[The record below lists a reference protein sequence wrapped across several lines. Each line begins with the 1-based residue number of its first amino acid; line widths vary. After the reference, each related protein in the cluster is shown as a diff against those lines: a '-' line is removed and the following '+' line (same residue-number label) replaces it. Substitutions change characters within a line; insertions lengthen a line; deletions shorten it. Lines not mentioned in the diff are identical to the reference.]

1 MHVIINAIF
10 RGGVRCNKLWLCLV
24 LGMVVFA
31 FSCKQTNTGGGNGK
45 PPEEPSVEQE
55 HPAEIEYK
63 VGNISFKLKRID
75 AVKDGLI
82 GSDDK
87 YSTGSFAYPSNREH
101 TVNLSEY
108 YIGETEVTQ
117 ELYDAVMG
125 ESNSSE
131 EKAKLPVTNVLS
143 HFACRFC
150 DKLTSLILKDEDAVY
165 SGGVWNP
172 DFSKKGFRLPTDAE
186 WEWAAQ
192 GGKARNKW
200 SGTSDKNELQNY
212 AHVFDPNSSGERK
225 MVAQKKPN
233 EFGLYDMTGN
243 VSEYVQSSFYRTTES
258 GKTNPALTDDEYSLR
273 GGSYASHV
281 DIIPCA
287 EKRSG
292 TGLGVNYGA
301 GIRIVRRLENV
312 PQNTVT
318 VILYDQSGSGRIDVY
333 EVAKGSTWAQIKKDA
348 IEKANSY
355 RNTYEPTDECY
366 RVAPKGEDGAILL
379 TDDFVFEKKTK
390 IFPVFRVRDV
400 TVTVCL
406 TEGETQLTLAQPN
419 TFKAK
424 AKDEWKDIKAI
435 AEEKITIND
444 PNNYSYS
451 WKKKDK
457 NTGKLVNID
466 RDAYIGVDFVA
477 YAVSCPVADNF
488 IIEPPLSDTSA
499 TKHVLKGYKAEPT
512 GELTIPEGVTE
523 IEYGLFRDCTR
534 ITSLK
539 LPTTLR
545 EIWGIF
551 NNCSGLQG
559 ELDLSMCT
567 QVKEVIKSFTDCI
580 GITSIKLPSQVKEL
594 GGFSGCTGLVGELDL
609 SAYTEVEKIFGFSR
623 CTGITSIKLPSQIK
637 ILYGFDGCPG
647 LVGELDL
654 SAYTAL
660 ENISGFNRCTGITSI
675 KLPSLIKKFS
685 LKDCNGLAGELDL
698 SSCTQ
703 LTELTINKCKNIKSF
718 KLPIS
723 LSVVNFRE
731 CSSLETLDISNYTNI
746 TSLGLECFRYCT
758 KLSSIKLPENLSVI
772 LPDCFIRCENLRLI
786 EINSVRDGTENKPKL
801 KSIYDDGFTR
811 FPSGARFVIK
821 VRESDPTLK
830 QTMSEFIKQLL
841 IKAKVKEEQISIE

>member
-24 LGMVVFA
+24 LGIVVFA

-45 PPEEPSVEQE
+45 PPEEPPVEEE

-281 DIIPCA
+281 GIIPCA

-333 EVAKGSTWAQIKKDA
+333 EVAKGSTWAQIKKEA
-348 IEKANSY
+348 IEKANSWT
-355 RNTYEPTDECY
+355 NIYEPTDECY

-390 IFPVFRVRDV
+390 IHPVFRVRDV

-444 PNNYSYS
+444 PNNYSYN

-466 RDAYIGVDFVA
+466 SGKYIGVDFVA

-567 QVKEVIKSFTDCI
+567 QVEIVRKSFTDCI
-580 GITSIKLPSQVKEL
+580 GITSIKLPSQVK
-594 GGFSGCTGLVGELDL
+594 GVSSFSGCT
-609 SAYTEVEKIFGFSR
+609 
-623 CTGITSIKLPSQIK
+623 
-637 ILYGFDGCPG
+637 G

-660 ENISGFNRCTGITSI
+660 ENISGFASCTGITSM

-685 LKDCNGLAGELDL
+685 LKDCNGLAEELDF

-703 LTELTINKCKNIKSF
+703 LTELTINDCKNIKSF
-718 KLPIS
+718 KLPTS
-723 LSVVNFRE
+723 LRLVDFQE
-731 CSSLETLDISNYTNI
+731 CSSLETLDISNYNNI
-746 TSLGLECFRYCT
+746 VDFGGEAFRGCT
-758 KLSSIKLPENLSVI
+758 KLSSIKLPENLYRIIPS
-772 LPDCFIRCENLRLI
+772 CFYGCKNLRLI
-786 EINSVRDGTENKPKL
+786 EINSVRDGTKNKPKL
-801 KSIYDDGFTR
+801 QNIYDEYG

>member
-1 MHVIINAIF
+1 MTLF
-10 RGGVRCNKLWLCLV
+10 
-24 LGMVVFA
+24 
-31 FSCKQTNTGGGNGK
+31 
-45 PPEEPSVEQE
+45 
-55 HPAEIEYK
+55 
-63 VGNISFKLKRID
+63 LK
-75 AVKDGLI
+75 
-82 GSDDK
+82 
-87 YSTGSFAYPSNREH
+87 
-101 TVNLSEY
+101 
-108 YIGETEVTQ
+108 
-117 ELYDAVMG
+117 
-125 ESNSSE
+125 
-131 EKAKLPVTNVLS
+131 
-143 HFACRFC
+143 
-150 DKLTSLILKDEDAVY
+150 
-165 SGGVWNP
+165 
-172 DFSKKGFRLPTDAE
+172 
-186 WEWAAQ
+186 
-192 GGKARNKW
+192 
-200 SGTSDKNELQNY
+200 
-212 AHVFDPNSSGERK
+212 
-225 MVAQKKPN
+225 
-233 EFGLYDMTGN
+233 
-243 VSEYVQSSFYRTTES
+243 
-258 GKTNPALTDDEYSLR
+258 
-273 GGSYASHV
+273 
-281 DIIPCA
+281 
-287 EKRSG
+287 
-292 TGLGVNYGA
+292 
-301 GIRIVRRLENV
+301 
-312 PQNTVT
+312 
-318 VILYDQSGSGRIDVY
+318 
-333 EVAKGSTWAQIKKDA
+333 
-348 IEKANSY
+348 
-355 RNTYEPTDECY
+355 
-366 RVAPKGEDGAILL
+366 
-379 TDDFVFEKKTK
+379 KKTK
-390 IFPVFRVRDV
+390 IYPVFRVRDV

-444 PNNYSYS
+444 PNNYSYN

-466 RDAYIGVDFVA
+466 SGKYIGVDFVA

-567 QVKEVIKSFTDCI
+567 QVEIVRKSFTDCI
-580 GITSIKLPSQVKEL
+580 GITSIKLPSQVKEVSS
-594 GGFSGCTGLVGELDL
+594 FSGCTGLVGELDL
-609 SAYTEVEKIFGFSR
+609 SAYTEVEEIFGFNR

-660 ENISGFNRCTGITSI
+660 ENISGFASCTGITSI
-675 KLPSLIKKFS
+675 KLPSSIKKFS

-746 TSLGLECFRYCT
+746 TSLGLECFRDCT

-772 LPDCFIRCENLRLI
+772 VPDCFIGCENLRLI

-811 FPSGARFVIK
+811 FPSDVRFVIK